1 MTAPSRFPKT
11 QPIISGRLLR
21 RLKRA
26 ERGEAGYRALSGLAV
41 WCLILGLLSS
51 LTFLD
56 WSLAAVPLA
65 TILLGWIALRRI
77 RRNPSEIGG
86 AGIVRCGIG
95 LAVGFWIIGYGWLSY
110 QLRHGVPPGYRPISF
125 ADLQP
130 AADDI
135 EQRVPEAAVNLDR
148 VDVFIRGYMVAGKQR
163 TGLREFVLT
172 QDQGQCP
179 FCNPMPK
186 PTQLIKVKLK
196 PPLTAEYTSRAI
208 GVGGKFTAVDD
219 PRDPKRAE
227 LGGLVYEIEAD
238 YLR

>member
-1 MTAPSRFPKT
+1 VRTTVVNIKIVALSVVLV
-11 QPIISGRLLR
+11 IGVGCSSDR
-21 RLKRA
+21 RL
-26 ERGEAGYRALSGLAV
+26 
-41 WCLILGLLSS
+41 
-51 LTFLD
+51 
-56 WSLAAVPLA
+56 P
-65 TILLGWIALRRI
+65 
-77 RRNPSEIGG
+77 
-86 AGIVRCGIG
+86 
-95 LAVGFWIIGYGWLSY
+95 
-110 QLRHGVPPGYRPISF
+110 QGVPPGYRPISF

-172 QDQGQCP
+172 QDQGCA

-196 PPLTAEYTSRAI
+196 PPLTAEYTGQAI